1 MKRKSYKEMFEKQ
14 SEIAKKV
21 FDENVKLKEKLRKEM
36 ELNELLLEKIGG
48 MENENIKRRIR
59 TS

>member
-1 MKRKSYKEMFEKQ
+1 MKRKSYKEMFERQ

-48 MENENIKRRIR
+48 IENENIKRRI
-59 TS
+59 